1 MYKPATLPS
10 SHLFSL
16 PMDLLFLQKG
26 VTKVKPDINSVNVHP
41 QLSHNRHPVDG
52 VLVVVGSLRP
62 LASGPLALEHL
73 ERRLVSIF
81 GFPVFKWLFC
91 IGPQIG
97 KLNFLC
103 FLKREHFSLF
113 FFSFFL
119 GGRGAFWELNWYLN

>member
-1 MYKPATLPS
+1 
-10 SHLFSL
+10 
-16 PMDLLFLQKG
+16 
-26 VTKVKPDINSVNVHP
+26 VKPDINSVNVHP

-52 VLVVVGSLRP
+52 VLVGVGSLRP

-73 ERRLVSIF
+73 ERWLVSIF

-103 FLKREHFSLF
+103 FLKSEYFF
-113 FFSFFL
+113 FFSFFF
-119 GGRGAFWELNWYLN
+119 GGGGGGHSGS